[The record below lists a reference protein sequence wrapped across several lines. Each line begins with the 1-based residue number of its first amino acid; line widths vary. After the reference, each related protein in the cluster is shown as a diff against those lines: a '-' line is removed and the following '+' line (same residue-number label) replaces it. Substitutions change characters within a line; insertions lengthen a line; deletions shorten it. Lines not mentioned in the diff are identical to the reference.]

1 MDVANL
7 TAQSSSPQPVT
18 CRRLLSLA
26 LLLVVLFFGVFSA
39 QAQRPEPFRIDHFLC
54 YHVLPTQFAGPKGI
68 SVIDQFNVQPPLP
81 VQVNGRDSL
90 CNPVSKNGEPI
101 PNKETHL
108 MGYLV
113 RLPADYKPLNKTVIV
128 SNQFGENQ
136 RVEVL
141 RPVKL
146 LLPTG
151 KALLPKGKAIQ
162 EYIDN
167 PPEAPPIPKELDHYF
182 CYTVKAEF
190 KPRSVTISDQ
200 FDETDPRKKKKREVE
215 LIDFALLC
223 NPAEKRIENTPPGHM
238 FNNRD
243 HLACYTLKPEAFV
256 PKLVEIHNQFEN
268 RPVQVRRPN
277 PNLLCVPSAK
287 RLITTEK

>member
-1 MDVANL
+1 MNNATL
-7 TAQSSSPQPVT
+7 AAPSSSRRSGWYAPV
-18 CRRLLSLA
+18 LLMLVLLCA
-26 LLLVVLFFGVFSA
+26 LSSV
-39 QAQRPEPFRIDHFLC
+39 QAQPAPPQFRIDHFLC
-54 YHVLPTQFAGPKGI
+54 YHVLPTQFVGPKGI

-113 RLPADYKPLNKTVIV
+113 RSDSKPVNKNVIV
-128 SNQFGENQ
+128 SNQFGEQ

-151 KALLPKGKAIQ
+151 KAPLPTHKGGIQ
-162 EYIDN
+162 EYIDH
-167 PPEAPPIPKELDHYF
+167 PPEAPPIPREFDHYF
-182 CYTVKAEF
+182 CYSVKAEF
-190 KPRSVTISDQ
+190 KPRSVTVSDQ
-200 FDETDPRKKKKREVE
+200 FDETDPKRKRKREVE
-215 LIDFALLC
+215 LLDFALLC
-223 NPAEKRIENTPPGHM
+223 NPAEKRLEGPPPGPM

-243 HLACYTLKPEAFV
+243 HLACYTLKPEAFR
-256 PKLVEIHNQFEN
+256 PRLVEIHNQFEN
-268 RPVQVRRPN
+268 RPIQVRRPN

-287 RLITTEK
+287 RLVTTDK